1 MSVRACSASSRSPPQ
16 VELAS
21 RTCKQVMCPYV
32 WTRVS
37 VCVRMPACPLSD
49 KLMSMIDMMVIDEWI
64 SMSESR

>member
-1 MSVRACSASSRSPPQ
+1 MVAPVVLLLPVHVFAGLHSDCRRV
-16 VELAS
+16 V
-21 RTCKQVMCPYV
+21 CPYV

-37 VCVRMPACPLSD
+37 ACVRMPACPLSD